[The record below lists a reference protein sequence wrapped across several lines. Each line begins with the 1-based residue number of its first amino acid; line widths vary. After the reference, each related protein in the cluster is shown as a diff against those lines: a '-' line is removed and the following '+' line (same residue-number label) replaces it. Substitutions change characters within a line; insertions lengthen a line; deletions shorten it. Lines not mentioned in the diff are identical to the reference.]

1 MYNDLSSVSSHS
13 THPSST
19 LNERN
24 TQLPVNN
31 KKRTSVVW
39 EYFFEEKNSHEEVV
53 AIICN
58 LCKQSWRPGNTTG
71 TLATHLN
78 NKHKNNIILKQQTLT
93 TFTDTPYTRKEECAR
108 TRLNNNTFVDI

>member
-1 MYNDLSSVSSHS
+1 VTMYNDLSSVSSHS

-58 LCKQSWRPGNTTG
+58 LCKQSWR
-71 TLATHLN
+71 L
-78 NKHKNNIILKQQTLT
+78 
-93 TFTDTPYTRKEECAR
+93 
-108 TRLNNNTFVDI
+108 